1 MLKQKKSGRK
11 RPRVN
16 DLDVQPAP
24 DVREQKDDLDPFDSL
39 QVVDVDEPSNT
50 NVKDERGNFI

>member
-1 MLKQKKSGRK
+1 M
-11 RPRVN
+11 
-16 DLDVQPAP
+16 QPAP

-50 NVKDERGNFI
+50 NVKDERGNFITI